1 VAQAYSATATYTFIT
16 DGRPVGFYYFSVWA
30 RDAGSAGPNGTYP
43 DTYDSFDA
51 FPYTVSV
58 GCPVITTSSNPASS
72 ASLGTPVTVSATA
85 TGCPNPRYQFWLLP
99 PGGIWQIVQ
108 GYSTASTFTWSTS
121 GRAPG
126 SYMFSVWVR
135 DASRSVSYDTYSAF
149 TYTLAAAPCTSMT
162 ASPSPSPPAEIG
174 TTVTISAAAS
184 GCPSPRYQFWL
195 LPPGGNWTVLRAYA
209 PGGTFTWNTAGKAAG
224 NYLFSVWTRDASSSA
239 SYDTFQAF
247 QYTLTVTPCTGV
259 TASATPST
267 AVRGS
272 VVTISGAASG
282 CANPRYAFWILP
294 PGGNWTLLQAYG
306 PSDTPVWNT
315 TNKLAGTYRFALWAR
330 DLSSPGTSGT
340 PPNTYDAVDSFLF
353 TLT

>member
-1 VAQAYSATATYTFIT
+1 
-16 DGRPVGFYYFSVWA
+16 
-30 RDAGSAGPNGTYP
+30 
-43 DTYDSFDA
+43 
-51 FPYTVSV
+51 
-58 GCPVITTSSNPASS
+58 
-72 ASLGTPVTVSATA
+72 
-85 TGCPNPRYQFWLLP
+85 LLP
-99 PGGIWQIVQ
+99 PGGTWQVVQ
-108 GYSTASTFTWSTS
+108 AYSTASTFTWSTT

-126 SYMFSVWVR
+126 SYLFSVWVR

-162 ASPSPSPPAEIG
+162 ASPSPSSPASIG

-209 PGGTFTWNTAGKAAG
+209 LGGTFTWNTTGKVAG
-224 NYLFSVWTRDASSSA
+224 NYLFSVWARDASSSA
-239 SYDTFQAF
+239 SYDIFQAF

-306 PSDTPVWNT
+306 PSDTLIWNT
-315 TNKLAGTYRFALWAR
+315 TNKSAGTYRFAVWAR